1 MRHSLQGQQPELPPR
16 ARRILTVEG
25 FAELFHGTTSA
36 CAENTPILCR
46 FQTTIRNYLRVRGE
60 YRRRWWWWF
69 PRWWELPP
77 RARRILCTTADFC
90 DVFGTTSACAE
101 NTHPH
106 HPAAA
111 RPGNYLRVRGEYF
124 PQRLLGTVP
133 LELPPRARRI
143 PAEVTADPR
152 TPGTTSACAENTMP
166 TIARVRQSW
175 NYLRVRGEYLLMG
188 GVGAG
193 EVELPPRA
201 RRIHTLT
208 TLPRHGRGT
217 TSACAENTSP
227 KDY

>member
-1 MRHSLQGQQPELPPR
+1 M
-16 ARRILTVEG
+16 
-25 FAELFHGTTSA
+25 
-36 CAENTPILCR
+36 
-46 FQTTIRNYLRVRGE
+46 RGE

-143 PAEVTADPR
+143 QPKCRIRPVAH
-152 TPGTTSACAENTMP
+152 GTTSACAENTENPICRSMRP
-166 TIARVRQSW
+166 G
-175 NYLRVRGEYLLMG
+175 NYLRVRGEY
-188 GVGAG
+188 G
-193 EVELPPRA
+193 EPHMPFDETRELPPRA
-201 RRIHTLT
+201 RRIRRT
-208 TLPRHGRGT
+208 PYAVR
-217 TSACAENTSP
+217 
-227 KDY
+227 